1 MYVLKTEDKSH
12 LLSIFLIDNAMP
24 FAADQ
29 VPLFLAVLDEGSFSA
44 AARKLGRVPSAV
56 SMAVAQLEAELDLPL
71 FDRSGREPRPTAA
84 ARALEPQARLLA
96 EQLQQL
102 NWQASAL
109 HQGLE
114 ERLTLAIAPELLSTP
129 WTETLA
135 ALVQEFP
142 ALPIE
147 VLTAPQTD
155 ALQLLHAGRAHL
167 ALVFE
172 RPAIDGR
179 EGFQEMGRE
188 TLLAVMSPQF
198 PPWQQARA
206 EHGERA
212 RLSVEQLAATRQVLV
227 ASRDPQQT
235 DPRFVFARQL
245 WRTDSHQAALS
256 LIGAGMAWGWLPK
269 GLVEPRIAAGQLLE
283 IPVQNLSNGTTLFV
297 DWVWSKE
304 SPQGLAARRFVQL
317 LREQGVPQRPS

>member
-1 MYVLKTEDKSH
+1 
-12 LLSIFLIDNAMP
+12 MP
-24 FAADQ
+24 FSADQ
-29 VPLFLAVLDEGSFSA
+29 VPLFLAVLDAGSFSA

-56 SMAVAQLEAELDLPL
+56 SMAIAQLEAELDLQL
-71 FDRSGREPRPTAA
+71 FDRSGREPVPSAA

-96 EQLQQL
+96 EQLQLL
-102 NWQASAL
+102 NWQAQAL
-109 HQGLE
+109 HAGLE
-114 ERLTLAIAPELLSTP
+114 ERLTLAIAPELLATHWSEP
-129 WTETLA
+129 LNR
-135 ALVQEFP
+135 LVREFP

-147 VLTAPQTD
+147 VLAAPQAD
-155 ALQLLHAGRAHL
+155 ALELLHAGRAHL

-188 TLLAVMSPQF
+188 TLVAVMSPQF
-198 PPWQQARA
+198 ELWQQALA
-206 EHGERA
+206 EHEQGRTT
-212 RLSVEQLAATRQVLV
+212 RPQLTVEQLAATRQVLV

-256 LIGAGMAWGWLPK
+256 LISAGLAWGWLPK
-269 GLVEPRIAAGQLLE
+269 GLVESHIGSGALME
-283 IPVQNLSNGTTLFV
+283 IPVLNISNGTTLFV

-304 SPQGLAARRFVQL
+304 RAQGLAARRFVQL
-317 LREQGVPQRPS
+317 LRER

>member
-1 MYVLKTEDKSH
+1 
-12 LLSIFLIDNAMP
+12 MP

-29 VPLFLAVLDEGSFSA
+29 IPLFLAVLDAGSFSA

-56 SMAVAQLEAELDLPL
+56 SMAIAQLEAELDLQL
-71 FDRSGREPRPTAA
+71 FDRRGREPVPTAA

-96 EQLQQL
+96 EQLRQL
-102 NWQASAL
+102 NWQAQAL
-109 HQGLE
+109 HEGLE
-114 ERLTLAIAPELLSTP
+114 ERLTLAIAPELLATH
-129 WTETLA
+129 WTEPLNQ
-135 ALVQEFP
+135 LVQEFP

-147 VLTAPQTD
+147 VLAAPQAD
-155 ALQLLHAGRAHL
+155 ALELLHAGRAHL

-172 RPAIDGR
+172 RPAMDGR

-188 TLLAVMSPQF
+188 TLVAVMSPQF
-198 PPWQQARA
+198 APWQQAVA
-206 EHGERA
+206 EHGPKA
-212 RLSVEQLAATRQVLV
+212 QLSVEQLAATRQVLV

-245 WRTDSHQAALS
+245 WRADSHQAALS
-256 LIGAGMAWGWLPK
+256 LIGAGLVWGWLPK
-269 GLVEPRIAAGQLLE
+269 GLIEAHIAAGALLE

-304 SPQGLAARRFVQL
+304 RPLGLAAQRFVHM
-317 LREQGVPQRPS
+317 LRARPAR

>member
-1 MYVLKTEDKSH
+1 
-12 LLSIFLIDNAMP
+12 MP
-24 FAADQ
+24 FSADQ
-29 VPLFLAVLDEGSFSA
+29 VPLFLAVLDAGSFSA

-56 SMAVAQLEAELDLPL
+56 SMAIAQLEAELDLQL
-71 FDRSGREPRPTAA
+71 FDRSGREPVPSAA

-96 EQLQQL
+96 EQLQLL
-102 NWQASAL
+102 NWQAQAL
-109 HQGLE
+109 HAGLE
-114 ERLTLAIAPELLSTP
+114 ERLTLAIAPELLATHWSEP
-129 WTETLA
+129 LNR
-135 ALVQEFP
+135 LVREFP

-147 VLTAPQTD
+147 VLAAPQAD
-155 ALQLLHAGRAHL
+155 ALELLHAGRAHL

-188 TLLAVMSPQF
+188 TLVAVMSPQF
-198 PPWQQARA
+198 ELWQQALA
-206 EHGERA
+206 EHEQGRTT
-212 RLSVEQLAATRQVLV
+212 RPQLTVEQLAATRQVLV

-256 LIGAGMAWGWLPK
+256 LISAGLVWGWLPK
-269 GLVEPRIAAGQLLE
+269 GLVESHIGSGALME
-283 IPVQNLSNGTTLFV
+283 IPVLNISNGTTLFV

-304 SPQGLAARRFVQL
+304 RAQGLAARRFVQL
-317 LREQGVPQRPS
+317 LRER

>member
-1 MYVLKTEDKSH
+1 
-12 LLSIFLIDNAMP
+12 MP
-24 FAADQ
+24 FSADQ
-29 VPLFLAVLDEGSFSA
+29 VPLFLAVLDAGTFSA

-56 SMAVAQLEAELDLPL
+56 SMAIAQLEAELDLQL
-71 FDRSGREPRPTAA
+71 FDRSGREPVPSAA

-96 EQLQQL
+96 EQLQLL
-102 NWQASAL
+102 NWQAQAL
-109 HQGLE
+109 HAGLE
-114 ERLTLAIAPELLSTP
+114 ERLTLAIAPELLATHWSEP
-129 WTETLA
+129 LNR
-135 ALVQEFP
+135 LVREFP

-147 VLTAPQTD
+147 VLAAPQAD
-155 ALQLLHAGRAHL
+155 ALELLHAGRAHL

-188 TLLAVMSPQF
+188 TLVAVMSPQF
-198 PPWQQARA
+198 ELWQQALA
-206 EHGERA
+206 EHEQGRTT
-212 RLSVEQLAATRQVLV
+212 RPQLTVEQLAATRQVLV

-256 LIGAGMAWGWLPK
+256 LISAGLAWGWLPK
-269 GLVEPRIAAGQLLE
+269 GLVESHIGSGALME
-283 IPVQNLSNGTTLFV
+283 IPVLNISNGTTLFV

-304 SPQGLAARRFVQL
+304 RAQGLAARRFVQL
-317 LREQGVPQRPS
+317 LRER

>member
-1 MYVLKTEDKSH
+1 
-12 LLSIFLIDNAMP
+12 MP
-24 FAADQ
+24 FSADQ
-29 VPLFLAVLDEGSFSA
+29 VPLFLAVLDAGSFSA

-56 SMAVAQLEAELDLPL
+56 SMAIAQLEAELDLQL
-71 FDRSGREPRPTAA
+71 FDRRGREPVPSAA

-96 EQLQQL
+96 EQLQLL
-102 NWQASAL
+102 NWQAQAL
-109 HQGLE
+109 HAGLE
-114 ERLTLAIAPELLSTP
+114 ERLTLAIAPELLATHWSEP
-129 WTETLA
+129 LNR
-135 ALVQEFP
+135 LVREFP

-147 VLTAPQTD
+147 VLAAPQAD
-155 ALQLLHAGRAHL
+155 ALELLHAGRAHL

-188 TLLAVMSPQF
+188 TLVAVMSPQF
-198 PPWQQARA
+198 ELWQQALA
-206 EHGERA
+206 EHEQGRTT
-212 RLSVEQLAATRQVLV
+212 RPQLTVEQLAATRQVLV

-256 LIGAGMAWGWLPK
+256 LIGAGLAWGWLPK
-269 GLVEPRIAAGQLLE
+269 GLVESHIGSGALME
-283 IPVQNLSNGTTLFV
+283 VPVLNISNGTTLFV

-304 SPQGLAARRFVQL
+304 RAQGLAARRFVQL
-317 LREQGVPQRPS
+317 LRER

>member
-1 MYVLKTEDKSH
+1 
-12 LLSIFLIDNAMP
+12 MP
-24 FAADQ
+24 FSADQ
-29 VPLFLAVLDEGSFSA
+29 VPLFLAVLDAGSFSA

-56 SMAVAQLEAELDLPL
+56 SMAIAQLEAELELQL
-71 FDRSGREPRPTAA
+71 FDRSGREPVPSAA

-96 EQLQQL
+96 EQLQLL
-102 NWQASAL
+102 NWQAQAL
-109 HQGLE
+109 HAGLE
-114 ERLTLAIAPELLSTP
+114 ERLTLAIAPELLATHWSEP
-129 WTETLA
+129 LNR
-135 ALVQEFP
+135 LVREFP

-147 VLTAPQTD
+147 VLAAPQAD
-155 ALQLLHAGRAHL
+155 ALELLHAGRAHL

-188 TLLAVMSPQF
+188 TLVAVMSPQF
-198 PPWQQARA
+198 ELWQQALA
-206 EHGERA
+206 EHDQGRTT
-212 RLSVEQLAATRQVLV
+212 RPQLTVEQLAATRQVLV

-256 LIGAGMAWGWLPK
+256 LIGAGLAWGWLPK
-269 GLVEPRIAAGQLLE
+269 GLVESHIGSGALME
-283 IPVQNLSNGTTLFV
+283 IPVLNISNGTTLFV

-304 SPQGLAARRFVQL
+304 RAQGLAARRFVQL
-317 LREQGVPQRPS
+317 LRER